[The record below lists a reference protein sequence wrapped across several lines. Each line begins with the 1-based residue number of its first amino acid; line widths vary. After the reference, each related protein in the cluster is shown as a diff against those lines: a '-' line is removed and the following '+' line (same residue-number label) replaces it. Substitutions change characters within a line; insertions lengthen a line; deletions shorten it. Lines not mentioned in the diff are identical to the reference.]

1 GVETFPGNLVLRFN
15 AASVQWSVGLKG
27 EASAN
32 FMAVIDRESELEFD
46 ATKDALISHRVRAIS
61 DLFPFGDYHAACAGH
76 DSGGANPRS
85 ILKCAAMT
93 FLGADA
99 LDEGR
104 IDQAIELLEA
114 AALLF
119 GRSAPVWRLL
129 ARARLADGSDAAAV
143 RQAFYRAVNLYPG
156 ELPGLLEIGL
166 EAELAD
172 GRSDQAAD
180 ILRKWTLLASRVTS
194 EDGQGYGISPET
206 LAVAQTHCGLLGDWT
221 RSRLDSILSAD
232 QD

>member
-1 GVETFPGNLVLRFN
+1 M
-15 AASVQWSVGLKG
+15 QWSVGLKG

-32 FMAVIDRESELEFD
+32 FMTVIDEESELEFD

-61 DLFPFGDYHAACAGH
+61 NLFPFGDYHAACAGH

-104 IDQAIELLEA
+104 LDQAIELLEE

-129 ARARLADGSDAAAV
+129 ARARLAGGSGAAAV
-143 RQAFYRAVNLYPG
+143 RGAFYRAVNLYPG
-156 ELPGLLEIGL
+156 ELPGLLKIGL

-172 GRSDQAAD
+172 GRSEQAAD
-180 ILRKWTLLASRVTS
+180 ILRKWTLVAARVTS
-194 EDGQGYGISPET
+194 EDGQGYGISPEN
-206 LAVAQTHCGLLGDWT
+206 LLVAETHRGLLQGWT
-221 RSRLDSILSAD
+221 RDLLDRILRD
-232 QD
+232 HRE